1 MIYRIN
7 FDRTEYVEITDV
19 LEKKEKGNG
28 FYATSIDYEQK
39 SILIRLED
47 LKELLT
53 EIKNK

>member
-1 MIYRIN
+1 MIYRTNIHGV
-7 FDRTEYVEITDV
+7 EYVGITDV

-53 EIKNK
+53 EIKD